1 MPVILAVI
9 FTVTHSHLKA
19 QESIDFKNADSLT
32 YHFYETGNWQELI
45 ESGKSAIHQGL
56 DYYFLRMRIGIAYFE
71 LGRYRAAGVH
81 FEKALEFYS
90 NDKVAMQYLQ
100 KSYNWGGMETESVAL
115 AHRFSFLKKDGVEP
129 VFIRGFSVFG
139 GAAVSGSSTQLKN
152 TDLDGEAN
160 IYGEINANGNMY
172 YGHAGITVAPLQ
184 HLRLYL
190 GYTRLKLEKNQRI
203 VMEGADSMNNR
214 YNLIQ
219 HQFHANLPLRIAK
232 GWQIIPAFT
241 ILNFRDKP
249 LIIGYD
255 TVNYEYLIRQ
265 VDTTITNYIVS
276 LKLLKSMPYYD
287 VGAMAGNSNLNNKDQ
302 WQGTFILNLYPF
314 ANLDLYS
321 YSRISTLKAPEEYR
335 WHFRQ
340 TLGGKVL
347 PKLWLQGS
355 YQWGDLTNAYD
366 ENGLLVFN
374 TSAEISSRLSAAAFI
389 LITEKLT
396 LQLEYTFTKQQDTY
410 IEFID
415 YNTFIMQPVNY
426 NNHNFMGGLTWKL

>member
-1 MPVILAVI
+1 
-9 FTVTHSHLKA
+9 
-19 QESIDFKNADSLT
+19 
-32 YHFYETGNWQELI
+32 
-45 ESGKSAIHQGL
+45 
-56 DYYFLRMRIGIAYFE
+56 
-71 LGRYRAAGVH
+71 
-81 FEKALEFYS
+81 
-90 NDKVAMQYLQ
+90 
-100 KSYNWGGMETESVAL
+100 
-115 AHRFSFLKKDGVEP
+115 
-129 VFIRGFSVFG
+129 
-139 GAAVSGSSTQLKN
+139 
-152 TDLDGEAN
+152 
-160 IYGEINANGNMY
+160 
-172 YGHAGITVAPLQ
+172 
-184 HLRLYL
+184 
-190 GYTRLKLEKNQRI
+190 
-203 VMEGADSMNNR
+203 MEGADSMNNR

-415 YNTFIMQPVNY
+415 YNTFITQPVNY